1 MISIVVPV
9 YNAAKF
15 IEETIE
21 TVRNQT
27 YTDWELL
34 LVDDCSKDNSVQ
46 LIEGKIREL
55 KEQGDPRGDRIR
67 LIRMPQNGGAARARN
82 AGVDAAEG
90 RYIAFLDADDIWRTD
105 KLEKEMLYMEKH
117 EAAFVYTAYEYGDEE
132 AIPTGK
138 AVHVVKRLTYKQA
151 LSRTIIFTSTVLL
164 DKEKIPADLIHM
176 PVIGSEDTATWWR
189 ILKTG
194 IVAYGLDQP
203 LVIYR
208 RPQNSLSSNKKVAI
222 ERIWNLYLQIAE
234 LSKPAA
240 AFYMLRWA
248 CHASVRRIVDDTI
261 HKHVESVKR
270 FVVVQLSLIGL
281 LLHTAMYAIVWFKR
295 YYPIINS
302 IRVSQDGYVLGYGI
316 KLYFRGHLLILAIY
330 FILLLFVSR
339 SGGGMKT
346 GYLKPGEAFSGVVTA
361 LAITNLVSYFQI
373 SLMRNWLVPVSP
385 MILLMAGQTILEA
398 IWAYVADVIYRHV
411 FPPRETLV
419 ITGEE
424 SIQPVIDRFDDR
436 RERFR
441 IMKTM
446 NISEGM
452 DRICQECLRWYGCVV
467 IGGVDDQ
474 MERQISEFCYRH
486 YIRVYLVPSISDV
499 LFLGAEQIELFD
511 APLLELKEYSIRW
524 EERVIKRIVDMILS
538 LAGLIITSPI
548 FLFKVL
554 VSLIKEKKTGIIRVQ
569 SVGKDGRA
577 FQACTFDKESFGSK
591 IPLLIN
597 VLKGNMSM
605 VGPGLMSEEHYQEL
619 VEKNEQFFYRTRVK
633 PGLTGYSNLY
643 STESTPEEEK
653 LKMDL
658 YYVQHFS
665 LLLDIRILLQS
676 LRFKVK

>member
-21 TVRNQT
+21 TVLNQT

-34 LVDDCSKDNSVQ
+34 LVDDCSKDSSVQ
-46 LIEGKIREL
+46 LIESRIQKL
-55 KEQGDPRGDRIR
+55 KEKDETKADRIR
-67 LIRMPQNGGAARARN
+67 LIRMPQNGGAAKARN
-82 AGVDAAEG
+82 AGIDAAKG

-105 KLEKEMLYMEKH
+105 KLEKEILYMEKH
-117 EAAFVYTAYEYGDEE
+117 EAAFVYTAYDYGDEE

-138 AVHVVKRLTYKQA
+138 TVHVEKRLTYKQA

-164 DKEKIPADLIHM
+164 DREKIPDNLIHM

-194 IVAYGLDQP
+194 IVAFGLDQP

-208 RPQNSLSSNKKVAI
+208 RPQNSLSSNKKVAV

-234 LSKPAA
+234 LSKPTA
-240 AFYMLRWA
+240 AFYLVRWA
-248 CHASVRRIVDDTI
+248 YHASIRRVVDDTI

-281 LLHTAMYAIVWFKR
+281 LLHTALYAIVWFKK
-295 YYPIINS
+295 YYPIIIS

-316 KLYFRGHLLILAIY
+316 KLYFRGHLLILTIY
-330 FILLLFVSR
+330 FLLLLFVSR

-373 SLMRNWLVPVSP
+373 SLMRNWLVPVTP
-385 MILLMAGQTILEA
+385 MLALMTGQIILEA
-398 IWAYVADVIYRHV
+398 AWANIADVIYRHV

-419 ITGEE
+419 ISGEE
-424 SIQPVIDRFDDR
+424 SIQPIIDRFDDR
-436 RERFR
+436 SERFR

-446 NISEGM
+446 NISEGK

-467 IGGVDDQ
+467 VGGVNDQ
-474 MERQISEFCYRH
+474 TARQIAEFCYRH
-486 YIRVYLVPSISDV
+486 YIRVYLVPSVSDV
-499 LFLGAEQIELFD
+499 LLHGAEQIELFD
-511 APLLELKEYSIRW
+511 APLLELREYSIRW
-524 EERVIKRIVDMILS
+524 EERVIKRTADLILA
-538 LAGLIITSPI
+538 LIGLVITSPI
-548 FLFKVL
+548 LLFKL
-554 VSLIKEKKTGIIRVQ
+554 LKNLLTEQKSGIVSIQ
-569 SVGKDGRA
+569 SAGKDGNIFKA
-577 FQACTFDKESFGSK
+577 FFFERRTIGYR
-591 IPLLIN
+591 IPLLFN
-597 VLKGNMSM
+597 VIRGNMSM
-605 VGPGLMSEEHYQEL
+605 VGPERMSEKQYHDL
-619 VEKNEQFFYRTRVK
+619 IDKNEQFFYRTRVK
-633 PGLTGYSNLY
+633 PGLTGYASLH
-643 STESTPEEEK
+643 SGDTTPQEEI

-665 LLLDIRILLQS
+665 LLLDIKILLQS
-676 LRFKVK
+676 LRARH